1 MREYGNSVE
10 PVPETARRGQARLV
24 GFGLDDSGGHVRF
37 TVGDGFTLIGGSAD
51 SHLEMQNRAEWIL
64 GEIRRR
70 GFSLGSLTRAQY
82 EELLD
87 IVELAAA
94 E

>member
-1 MREYGNSVE
+1 MHEYGNRVD

-24 GFGLDDSGGHVRF
+24 GLGLDDSGGHVRF
-37 TVGDGFTLIGGSAD
+37 TVGDGFTLIGGSAGA
-51 SHLEMQNRAEWIL
+51 HLEMQRRAEWIL
-64 GEIRRR
+64 EEIRRR
-70 GFSLGSLTRAQY
+70 GFSLDCLTRAQY
-82 EELLD
+82 DELQD